1 MNEKL
6 REALV
11 IANALKNAITEE
23 LAASTQAKEAR
34 K

>member
-23 LAASTQAKEAR
+23 LAAITKAKEAR